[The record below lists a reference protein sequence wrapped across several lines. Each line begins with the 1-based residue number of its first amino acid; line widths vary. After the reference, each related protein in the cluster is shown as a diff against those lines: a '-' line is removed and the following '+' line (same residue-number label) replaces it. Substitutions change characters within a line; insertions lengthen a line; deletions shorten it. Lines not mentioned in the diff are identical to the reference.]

1 MNERSAILAHFRAID
16 RDDVIAMEACR
27 AGGEQ
32 SEGHEMAEE
41 IARERGISSPTW
53 VFWHQQSAWA
63 FGGDGNLVAP
73 LLVHWGG
80 DHDRAAAL
88 LADLPFPLRV
98 IDGGSDGAFQI
109 VSDAAPGRLAEPFPP
124 VTDTPAVKDRIRRV
138 TAQRRKDSEWSDAE
152 VDWMNAV
159 LRGGDRAA
167 QGYVVRH
174 LAGSERISE
183 EAYET
188 LLGDW
193 ARIYVKAPKD
203 VLVWDM
209 LRTMER
215 RGDPRRDEV
224 IETCMRRPRWT
235 FSSGVGHFLAERQ
248 DPADLD
254 RLREL
259 ALTPC
264 SHPSIPGNGAALQG
278 WVQLRATLEQRSA
291 ADVAADALTDPAF
304 DEGARRTLHR
314 IA

>member
-1 MNERSAILAHFRAID
+1 M
-16 RDDVIAMEACR
+16 
-27 AGGEQ
+27 
-32 SEGHEMAEE
+32 
-41 IARERGISSPTW
+41 
-53 VFWHQQSAWA
+53 
-63 FGGDGNLVAP
+63 AP

-138 TAQRRKDSEWSDAE
+138 TAERRKDSEWSDAE

-224 IETCMRRPRWT
+224 IETCTAPPPLDLLQAGWGT
-235 FSSGVGHFLAERQ
+235 SS
-248 DPADLD
+248 
-254 RLREL
+254 
-259 ALTPC
+259 
-264 SHPSIPGNGAALQG
+264 
-278 WVQLRATLEQRSA
+278 RSA
-291 ADVAADALTDPAF
+291 RT
-304 DEGARRTLHR
+304 RRTSTACANSR
-314 IA
+314 SRPARTRASPETAPPCRAG